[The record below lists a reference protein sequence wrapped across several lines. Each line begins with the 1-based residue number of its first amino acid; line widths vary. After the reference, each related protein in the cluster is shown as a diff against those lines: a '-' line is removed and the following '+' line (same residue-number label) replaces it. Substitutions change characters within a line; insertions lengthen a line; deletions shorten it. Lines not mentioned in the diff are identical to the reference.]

1 MKLTAREIAVFGMLG
16 AVMYASKILM
26 DVFPNIHLLGAFT
39 MAFTIHYRKKA
50 LYPIY
55 IYVLILGLFSGFA
68 AWWVPHLYLWT
79 VLWGVTMLLPRKL
92 PKKIRIVVYM
102 VVCALHGLLYG
113 VLYAPAQAVLFGLDF
128 RGMLA
133 WIAAGAFFDVIHGI
147 SNFCAGALILPIV
160 SALQTAERSVER

>member
-26 DVFPNIHLLGAFT
+26 DVFPNIHLLGVFV
-39 MAFTIHYRKKA
+39 MAFTIHYGKKA

-55 IYVLILGLFSGFA
+55 IYVLVLGLFSGFA
-68 AWWVPHLYLWT
+68 AWWVPHLYIWT
-79 VLWGVTMLLPRKL
+79 ILWGVTMLLPRNL
-92 PKKIRIVVYM
+92 PNRIRPVVYM
-102 VVCALHGLLYG
+102 AVCSLHGFLYG
-113 VLYAPAQAVLFGLDF
+113 VLYAPTQALLFGLDF

-133 WIAAGAFFDVIHGI
+133 WIAAGLPFDLIHGV

-160 SALQTAERSVER
+160 SALQTAERSLQR